1 MRKAAARMRLRLVSA
16 GFEAWCEFARLRAEA
31 RAERRMRFLEAK
43 AEAATK
49 AEAEAVR
56 AREEAADEAR
66 RAASAVEAAE
76 AREREA
82 RNAERRAK
90 RNAQGAGVMRK
101 NVFRRR
107 KTTYAFGFDA
117 RVNNTRRS
125 DSFVAS
131 RSYDPTP

>member
-16 GFEAWCEFARLRAEA
+16 GFEAWCEFARLRAGE
-31 RAERRMRFLEAK
+31 RGAERRMRFLEAK

-82 RNAERRAK
+82 RNAERRAE
-90 RNAQGAGVMRK
+90 
-101 NVFRRR
+101 
-107 KTTYAFGFDA
+107 
-117 RVNNTRRS
+117 
-125 DSFVAS
+125 
-131 RSYDPTP
+131 TPRGLG